1 MDRIL
6 EEWKMTMKEAS
17 DHYNIPIKILK
28 EYERWGLCSAVK
40 KVMGAWQYDDQD
52 LERLSMI
59 MTLHEIGF
67 DSEEVETYMRLMLE
81 GEDTQPQRIA
91 MLNKKRDKTLD
102 EIHFREKQIF
112 SMDYLR
118 HEMQS
123 GKK

>member
-28 EYERWGLCSAVK
+28 EYESWGLCSAVK

>member
-1 MDRIL
+1 
-6 EEWKMTMKEAS
+6 MTMKEAS
-17 DHYNIPIKILK
+17 DHYNIPMKILK

-67 DSEEVETYMRLMLE
+67 DSGEVETYMRLMLE
-81 GEDTQPQRIA
+81 GEDTRPQRIA
-91 MLNKKRDKTLD
+91 MLNKRRGKTLD
-102 EIHFREKQIF
+102 EIHFREKQIS

-118 HEMQS
+118 HEMQN
-123 GKK
+123 GKR